1 MNLGVAFFKLGRMNE
16 AKQQF
21 AEALRLNPENR
32 LAADYLRQ
40 LQNVGDSKP

>member
-1 MNLGVAFFKLGRMNE
+1 MNE

-32 LAADYLRQ
+32 LAGDYLRQ
-40 LQNVGDSKP
+40 LQKVADPKP